1 MADFDKEINDIS
13 TGRELDDM
21 KRRLFREKV
30 SLAAE
35 KNELQMQKDELKAQ
49 RKVLAQERRQLERET
64 RQLSIK
70 MNELKES
77 AEFECRR
84 LREDEDLL
92 SRKKSLIENAYKN
105 MEQDKKNIRR
115 EYEHIERTRENL
127 RRAEQ
132 IRNERKEVYAT
143 GLFFRGVNNPIALKK
158 RYKDL
163 MKIYHPDNMCGDHR
177 VCDMINEEYN
187 ILLRQ
192 FDSYM
197 KA

>member
-1 MADFDKEINDIS
+1 M
-13 TGRELDDM
+13 
-21 KRRLFREKV
+21 
-30 SLAAE
+30 
-35 KNELQMQKDELKAQ
+35 
-49 RKVLAQERRQLERET
+49 QERKQLERET

-77 AEFECRR
+77 AEFERRR
-84 LREDEDLL
+84 LKEDEDLL
-92 SRKKSLIENAYKN
+92 NRKKSLIENAYKN

-115 EYEHIERTRENL
+115 EYEHIEKTRESL

-163 MKIYHPDNMCGDHR
+163 MKIYHPDNISGDPE
-177 VCDMINEEYN
+177 IILKIKEEYEE
-187 ILLRQ
+187 LCLQ
-192 FDSYM
+192 FGMSGRR
-197 KA
+197 A